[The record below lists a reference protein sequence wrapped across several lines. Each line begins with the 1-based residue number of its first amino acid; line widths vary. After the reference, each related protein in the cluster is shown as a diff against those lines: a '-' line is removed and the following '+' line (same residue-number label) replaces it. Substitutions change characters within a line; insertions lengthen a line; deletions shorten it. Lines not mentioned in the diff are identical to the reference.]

1 MEAEAKHVLE
11 SREGPGI
18 SAGAKAG
25 ASEQW
30 LDIVGRR
37 QAFAL

>member
-11 SREGPGI
+11 FGEGPGI
-18 SAGAKAG
+18 FAGAKAG

-30 LDIVGRR
+30 LDIFGWG
-37 QAFAL
+37 QAVAL

>member
-1 MEAEAKHVLE
+1 MEAEAEHVLE
-11 SREGPGI
+11 FGEGPGI

-30 LDIVGRR
+30 LDIIGRR
-37 QAFAL
+37 QALTL